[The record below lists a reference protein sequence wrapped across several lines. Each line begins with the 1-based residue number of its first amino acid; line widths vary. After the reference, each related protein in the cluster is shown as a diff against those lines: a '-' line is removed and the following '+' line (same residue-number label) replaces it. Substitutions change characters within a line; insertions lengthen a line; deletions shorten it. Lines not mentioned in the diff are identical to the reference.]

1 MMLADFARLAPTC
14 LGYSTAGDNH
24 RRFTNYS
31 FGDWR
36 TDAGRP
42 ELPLPQEDCS

>member
-1 MMLADFARLAPTC
+1 MLLADFARLAPMC
-14 LGYSTAGDNH
+14 LAYSTTGDNH
-24 RRFTNYS
+24 RRFVIYS

-42 ELPLPQEDCS
+42 GLPLPEEDFS